1 MNNSASFSTDKKS
14 QIEVTLIL
22 RTYAPE
28 KEYPMK
34 KSLRLV
40 LAATL
45 LALAAPLAIAVPVSP
60 SPIPAEPGVIA
71 LR

>member
-1 MNNSASFSTDKKS
+1 M
-14 QIEVTLIL
+14 VTLIL

-34 KSLRLV
+34 KSLRIV

-45 LALAAPLAIAVPVSP
+45 LALLAPLAIAAPATP
-60 SPIPAEPGVIA
+60 SPIQPEPGVIA

>member
-1 MNNSASFSTDKKS
+1 
-14 QIEVTLIL
+14 
-22 RTYAPE
+22 
-28 KEYPMK
+28 MK